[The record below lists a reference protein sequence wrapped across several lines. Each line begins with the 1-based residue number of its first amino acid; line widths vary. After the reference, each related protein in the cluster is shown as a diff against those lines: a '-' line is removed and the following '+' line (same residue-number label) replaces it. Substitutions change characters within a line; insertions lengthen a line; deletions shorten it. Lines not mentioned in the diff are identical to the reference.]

1 MNFSRNN
8 YFIIRVLS
16 KIEHNKIIQMVV
28 PRWRMLPV
36 SFLVINDVIVTS
48 LLLLKIFCVSQLLD
62 TLLFKCFSFF
72 LSILR
77 EIWILTKNSTI

>member
-1 MNFSRNN
+1 
-8 YFIIRVLS
+8 
-16 KIEHNKIIQMVV
+16 MVV

-48 LLLLKIFCVSQLLD
+48 LLLLKIVCVSQLLD

-72 LSILR
+72 VYFEGNLDSNYKSNDM
-77 EIWILTKNSTI
+77 TS

>member
-1 MNFSRNN
+1 
-8 YFIIRVLS
+8 
-16 KIEHNKIIQMVV
+16 MVV

-72 LSILR
+72 VYFGGNLDSD
-77 EIWILTKNSTI
+77 

>member
-1 MNFSRNN
+1 
-8 YFIIRVLS
+8 
-16 KIEHNKIIQMVV
+16 MVV
-28 PRWRMLPV
+28 PRWRMFPV

-72 LSILR
+72 VYFGGNLDSD
-77 EIWILTKNSTI
+77 